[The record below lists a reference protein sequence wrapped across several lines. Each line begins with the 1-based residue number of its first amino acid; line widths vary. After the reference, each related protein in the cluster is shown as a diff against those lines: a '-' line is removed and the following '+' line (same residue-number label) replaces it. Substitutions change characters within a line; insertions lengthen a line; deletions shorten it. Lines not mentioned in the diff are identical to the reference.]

1 MSEQTTKWTNTKGG
15 GMDWEQRA
23 QQCPICLIREKLSS
37 RQPKADSRDQER
49 EGLQLWELFVQSD
62 TENELSA

>member
-1 MSEQTTKWTNTKGG
+1 
-15 GMDWEQRA
+15 MDWEQRA